1 MTPRRDALL
10 WCLLA
15 YTAASLFHYSHNA
28 TFLADYPNLPAWLTR
43 AEVYAAWLAVT
54 AVGVAGYALVTTGF
68 ESAGLFV
75 LTIYGLMG
83 LDGLGHYA
91 VAPMSAHTLA
101 MNASIWLEAA
111 TAIAVLVAIAR
122 LKLSRS
128 NRE

>member
-28 TFLADYPNLPAWLTR
+28 EFIADYPNLPSWLTR
-43 AEVYAAWLAVT
+43 AEVYAAWAGVA
-54 AVGVAGYALVTTGF
+54 AVGVVGYALVKRGF
-68 ESAGLFV
+68 ESAGLLV
-75 LTIYGLMG
+75 LMIYGLMG

-101 MNASIWLEAA
+101 MNASIWLEAT
-111 TAIAVLVAIAR
+111 TAVAVLSVVVRRA
-122 LKLSRS
+122 LG
-128 NRE
+128 